1 MVLMSE
7 EAALLVEE
15 GLCKLVQSTDLLDKP
30 KDNVIN
36 FAEETEKR

>member
-1 MVLMSE
+1 MALMSE

-15 GLCKLVQSTDLLDKP
+15 GLCKLVESTDLLNKP
-30 KDNVIN
+30 KDSIIN